1 MTHFNIKL
9 SKGSLIKLSSILS
22 SMVALFMIIQSLYL
36 PTKAWLSQQL
46 IMSSWEQTKRTKK
59 SSPPWPWAD
68 TTAIAKM
75 EVSRLNKSIILLKG
89 TDPTTLAFS
98 AGAMH
103 EFSTLENNRPFVAA
117 GHRDTHF
124 SFLKHIQLKDV
135 IDIEDIYGNY
145 SQYKVESINIIDSN
159 KAPLL
164 LDTNKD
170 KLLLITCYP
179 FNAIRS
185 GGSLRYMIKAK
196 KVTVSH
202 SEIS

>member
-1 MTHFNIKL
+1 MI
-9 SKGSLIKLSSILS
+9 
-22 SMVALFMIIQSLYL
+22 ALFMITHSLYL
-36 PTKAWLSQQL
+36 PAKAWLSQQL

-59 SSPPWPWAD
+59 PSPPWPWAD

-103 EFSTLENNRPFVAA
+103 QFSTLASNRPFVAA

-124 SFLKHIQLKDV
+124 SFLKNIQLKDT
-135 IDIEDIYGNY
+135 IKLEDIYGNS
-145 SQYKVESINIIDSN
+145 SQYEVESIDIIDSN
-159 KAPLL
+159 KTPLL

-170 KLLLITCYP
+170 DLLLITCYP

-185 GGSLRYMIKAK
+185 GGSLRYLIKAK
-196 KVTVSH
+196 K
-202 SEIS
+202 